1 MEGKLLPQS
10 FSAAITK
17 YHNIGVLNN
26 KHFFLTVLEEGKLK
40 VKVLADVENPLPGS
54 QHLPSS
60 YSLTWPRDHLLLS
73 LLIKALIPS
82 MGAPSS

>member
-54 QHLPSS
+54 NNYVLAIASHGPEIICSS
-60 YSLTWPRDHLLLS
+60 LFL
-73 LLIKALIPS
+73 
-82 MGAPSS
+82 